1 MKFSIKDFFGK
12 CEQIHRKL
20 RVWSHL
26 LKKPLMENFIFCAVF
41 NTFITILEYDEY
53 LGSNFLAQ
61 LSDASKM
68 LARPVYFKKLY

>member
-26 LKKPLMENFIFCAVF
+26 LKKSLMENFIFCAVF